1 MSRIPAEVEHLFAAE
16 REGWT
21 RVSGLALAAIAL
33 GTLWVL
39 WQALGGDQWVPLL
52 DGANLL
58 FHEAGHPLFGIVSE
72 RLTVYGGTL
81 GQLVFPCVV
90 LWHFWRRRESA
101 SAGVAALWLLEN
113 GLNIG
118 RYMADARAQQLPL
131 VGNGEHDW
139 TEILSRWGM
148 LQLDTLLAGL
158 LRGAC
163 VLGMLAVLLVLARC
177 WWLRRAEAG
186 FD

>member
-1 MSRIPAEVEHLFAAE
+1 MSRIPAEVEHLFATE
-16 REGWT
+16 RAGWT
-21 RVSGLALAAIAL
+21 RVSGTALAAIVL

-39 WQALGGDQWVPLL
+39 WQALSGEQWVPLL

-58 FHEAGHPLFGIVSE
+58 FHEAGHPLFGIFSE

-81 GQLVFPCVV
+81 GQLVFPAVV

-118 RYMADARAQQLPL
+118 RYMADARAQLLPL

-139 TEILSRWGM
+139 TEILGRWGM
-148 LQLDTLLAGL
+148 LQHDTLLAGL
-158 LRGAC
+158 LRGSC
-163 VLGMLAVLLVLARC
+163 VLGMLLVLAVLVYA
-177 WWLRRAEAG
+177 WHLRRDEAG
-186 FD
+186 DV